1 TSSGVRQI
9 YFGSGTK
16 LIVQTSKCF

>member
-1 TSSGVRQI
+1 SNYDKL

-16 LIVQTSKCF
+16 LIVKP

>member
-1 TSSGVRQI
+1 TSSGLYQI

-16 LIVQTSKCF
+16 LIVETSKSL

>member
-1 TSSGVRQI
+1 YNFNAF

-16 LIVQTSKCF
+16 LSVKPSKL